1 MKHLMSVAR
10 AAGCLLIVAAAA
22 SSAMGQQPPT
32 DPLAELPRWRPDSL
46 AMQVL
51 STVLF
56 AGIGIVLAIVGFKL
70 FDLVTP
76 GRLQDEICE
85 KQNVAAGI
93 LGAAVILGIS
103 LIIAAAVY

>member
-1 MKHLMSVAR
+1 MKHMMSVTR

-22 SSAMGQQPPT
+22 SSAMGQPPT

-56 AGIGIVLAIVGFKL
+56 AGLGIVLAIVGFKL

-76 GRLQDEICE
+76 GKLQDEICE

>member
-1 MKHLMSVAR
+1 MRHLLSIAR
-10 AAGCLLIVAAAA
+10 TAGCLLILGAANTSAAAQ
-22 SSAMGQQPPT
+22 SVETVP
-32 DPLAELPRWRPDSL
+32 ELSRWRPDSL

-56 AGIGIVLAIVGFKL
+56 AGVGIVLAIVGFKL

-76 GRLQDEICE
+76 GKLQEEICE

>member
-1 MKHLMSVAR
+1 MKHLLSTAR
-10 AAGCLLIVAAAA
+10 AVGGLLIVGAATTSAAAQ
-22 SSAMGQQPPT
+22 SAE
-32 DPLAELPRWRPDSL
+32 PLPEVVRWRPDTL

-56 AGIGIVLAIVGFKL
+56 AGVGIVLAIVGFKL

-76 GRLQDEICE
+76 GKLQEEICE

-93 LGAAVILGIS
+93 LGAAIVLGIS

>member
-1 MKHLMSVAR
+1 MKHLLSIAR
-10 AAGCLLIVAAAA
+10 AAGCLLVVGAATTTAAAQ
-22 SSAMGQQPPT
+22 SVEPSP
-32 DPLAELPRWRPDSL
+32 EIVRWRPDSL

-56 AGIGIVLAIVGFKL
+56 AGVGIVLAIIGFKL

-76 GRLQDEICE
+76 GKLQEEICE